1 MTAQQ
6 ITGADP
12 KSRAA
17 RLTVRIFIVEKYLE
31 NEMEETHWSI
41 KPNKAKAIML
51 AKRQLAEFV
60 CDAVN
65 LEGINFTLPEIQTL
79 LDGITVGGH
88 KVADQQIALNQADT
102 WRTLFEQIERNQFEV
117 TIENISALHSIAA
130 KNEAL
135 DFGMFRSG
143 GVTIAGTDYIP
154 PQADSLPELFEKMV
168 TDASKISDIYDR
180 AIHFFLT
187 MARCQFFYDVNKRM
201 GRFIMN
207 GLLLSFGYPAINLPA
222 KRQLEFNQLMLHYYE
237 TGAQKQMNTFLRSCL
252 DLKIIRI
259 MKE

>member
-1 MTAQQ
+1 M
-6 ITGADP
+6 
-12 KSRAA
+12 K
-17 RLTVRIFIVEKYLE
+17 
-31 NEMEETHWSI
+31 ETRWNM

-88 KVADQQIALNQADT
+88 RVTDQQIALNQADT
-102 WRTLFEQIERNQFEV
+102 WRTLFELIEKNQFVITLEKV
-117 TIENISALHSIAA
+117 CALHLMAA
-130 KNEAL
+130 KDEAL
-135 DFGMFRSG
+135 EWGKIRSS
-143 GVTIAGTDYIP
+143 GVIIAGTDYMP
-154 PQADSLPELFEKMV
+154 PQADLLPELFERMV
-168 TDASKISDIYDR
+168 VEAFRMPDIYDR
-180 AIHFFLT
+180 AIHLFLI

-207 GLLLSFGYPAINLPA
+207 GLLLSCGYPAINLPA
-222 KRQLEFNQLMLHYYE
+222 KRQLEFNQLMLTFYE
-237 TGAQKQMNTFLRSCL
+237 TGDQKQMNIFLRSCL
-252 DLKIIRI
+252 EEKVIKI